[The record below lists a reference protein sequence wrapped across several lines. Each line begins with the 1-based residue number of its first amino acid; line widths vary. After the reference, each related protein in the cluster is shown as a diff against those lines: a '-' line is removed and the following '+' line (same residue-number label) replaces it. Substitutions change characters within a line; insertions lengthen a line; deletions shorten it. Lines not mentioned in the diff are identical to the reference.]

1 MNFVEWTE
9 QLILDIAER
18 NDDEDYTPSVL
29 IVGPGYNPNS
39 DAMILERNNERIDII
54 TPEPGKPI
62 DSWIDEFRGSENF
75 RMVDAIILSR
85 VLEHIPVREIDWHI
99 YQLYSILKDEYSDM
113 FIIVPDM
120 PAVCKAMIE
129 EDEKDNPNEFLLERL
144 TYELLSEGPHVF
156 DRHAFWSSRKS
167 VKRLLEKEA
176 LFTVDESE
184 IKEIKIDSTIVP
196 PELLIRAQRS

>member
-9 QLILDIAER
+9 KLINEKVEENNMNSI
-18 NDDEDYTPSVL
+18 L
-29 IVGPGYNPNS
+29 IVGPGYNPEAL
-39 DAMILERNNERIDII
+39 DDERHYVMI
-54 TPEPGKPI
+54 PEQGKPI
-62 DSWIDEFRGSENF
+62 DKWIDEFRMSEHF
-75 RMVDAIILSR
+75 RLFDCIILSR

-99 YQLYSILKDEYSDM
+99 YQLYSIMDKDSEL
-113 FIIVPDM
+113 IVIVPDM

-129 EDEKDNPNEFLLERL
+129 EDEKENPNEFLLERL

-176 LFTVDESE
+176 LFTVDESLIE
-184 IKEIKIDSTIVP
+184 EIKIDSTIVP
-196 PELLIRAQRS
+196 PELLIRAKRS